1 MKIEELDFTVR
12 TYHVLKRAGINTSEE
27 LQRMD
32 DDDLYRRR
40 NIGKLTLAEI
50 RSKVPYIP
58 PEKIELLPA
67 RSFADKI
74 RSMSD
79 EELCDAVFQL
89 IYSFD
94 PAAWFCKGKKECGD
108 LMDADKDI
116 PDEMCKACL
125 LAKLR
130 QPADHPP
137 RLILDD
143 GEKTESGL
151 LEED

>member
-1 MKIEELDFTVR
+1 MKIEDMDFSVR
-12 TYHVLKRAGINTSEE
+12 AYHVLKRAGINTSEE
-27 LQRMD
+27 VQRMT
-32 DDDLYRRR
+32 DDDLYRIR
-40 NIGKLTLAEI
+40 NVGKLTLAEI
-50 RSKVPYIP
+50 RSKLPYIP

-79 EELCDAVFQL
+79 EELCDAIFRL
-89 IYSFD
+89 IYALD
-94 PAAWFCKGKKECGD
+94 PATWFCKGKKECGD
-108 LMDADKDI
+108 LMDADKEI

-130 QPADHPP
+130 QPAEEPP
-137 RLILDD
+137 RPIRIHED
-143 GEKTESGL
+143 KQESGL